1 MSIASDRLQAIRQQV
16 QHHLDQGAAAA
27 LSPQREAELV
37 AFIKDRLRAHDAV
50 LVAHYYT
57 APEIQALAEQTGG
70 CVADSLEMA
79 RFGRDHPARTL
90 VVAGVRFMGETA
102 KILTPEKRVLMPT
115 LDATCS
121 LDLGCPADEFSAF
134 CDQHPQRQVVVYAN
148 TSAAVK
154 ARADWVVT
162 SSIAVEVAAHLA
174 DRGEKIL
181 WAPDRHLGDYV
192 RRETG
197 ADMLMWD
204 GACIVHEEFK
214 ARALLDL
221 KKVYPRAAIL
231 AHPES
236 PASVLELADRVGSTT
251 QIIDAAREMDNPEFI
266 VATDQG
272 IFYKLQQ
279 QAPDK
284 RFIIAPTAG
293 NGATCRSCANC
304 PWMAMNELETL
315 AQLFERQPPYSNK
328 SLNESFNKSLDKSLN
343 KGADKSVD
351 KGNNERGDRGGRARA
366 EGCGDGPGGEF
377 ASEFAGREV
386 FVDAQLG
393 ERAMR
398 PLRRML
404 AFNAGRR
411 AAAPAGALRARASR
425 A

>member
-134 CDQHPQRQVVVYAN
+134 CDQHPQRRVVVYAN

-214 ARALLDL
+214 SRALLDL

-328 SLNESFNKSLDKSLN
+328 SLNESFNKSLN
-343 KGADKSVD
+343 KGADKSAD
-351 KGNNERGDRGGRARA
+351 KGNNERGDQGGRERA